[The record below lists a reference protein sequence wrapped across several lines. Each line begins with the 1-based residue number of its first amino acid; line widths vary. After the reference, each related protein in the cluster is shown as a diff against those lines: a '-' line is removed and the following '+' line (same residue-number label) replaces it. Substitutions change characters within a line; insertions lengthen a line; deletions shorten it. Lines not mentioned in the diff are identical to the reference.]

1 MKIGVLGGTFDPVHN
16 GHLAI
21 AEEARAYLNLNEVIF
36 LPAGQPWMKSDRSIS
51 PAHHRMAML
60 ALALQS
66 RPHFKFSTIE
76 IEHQGPSYSVNSI
89 AELKAQA
96 VAPTDWY
103 FILGWDNLSKIPQWK
118 EPAKLL
124 EMCFLTA
131 VPRPGYERPNM
142 KKLEAALPGISKKV
156 ILMDKPRLEIS
167 ATDIRSKVAQGLPI
181 SGLVPPPVEE
191 YIKENG
197 LYRKL

>member
-21 AEEARAYLNLNEVIF
+21 AEEARSYLNLNEVIF
-36 LPAGQPWMKSDRSIS
+36 LPAGQPWMKADRSIS
-51 PAHHRMAML
+51 PARYRTAML
-60 ALALQS
+60 ALALQA

-89 AELKAQA
+89 AELKSQA
-96 VAPTDWY
+96 VEPTDWY
-103 FILGWDNLSKIPQWK
+103 FILGWDNLAKIPQWK
-118 EPAKLL
+118 EPQKLL
-124 EMCFLTA
+124 ELCFLAA
-131 VPRPGYERPNM
+131 VPRPGYARPNM

-167 ATDIRSKVAQGLPI
+167 ATDIRNKVAQGLPI

-197 LYRKL
+197 LYRKP